1 MKVKKARLRDSIED
15 RYTILPL
22 RHLQTLTSAPTSP
35 SNYDLPYS
43 TNTLLSTRQPLIPQQ
58 RDSLL
63 DSDTSSVDIP
73 HPALYS
79 QLSSE
84 LIKVAEEDEDNVVY
98 ATPFV
103 PKLQVTTQMND
114 SQPHGFVCHPT
125 ATAYDSLPKINRNV
139 VLNVVLRNND
149 PLGLQQ
155 ARRAERDNRYVRLS
169 KQNRQMLEMSALYK

>member
-1 MKVKKARLRDSIED
+1 MA
-15 RYTILPL
+15 
-22 RHLQTLTSAPTSP
+22 
-35 SNYDLPYS
+35 
-43 TNTLLSTRQPLIPQQ
+43 QQ
-58 RDSLL
+58 RESLL

-84 LIKVAEEDEDNVVY
+84 LIKVAEEDEDSVTY
-98 ATPFV
+98 ATHFV
-103 PKLQVTTQMND
+103 PKLQVTSQMHD
-114 SQPHGFVCHPT
+114 THGFICHPT

-149 PLGLQQ
+149 PLGIQQ

-169 KQNRQMLEMSALYK
+169 KQNRHMLEMSTLYK